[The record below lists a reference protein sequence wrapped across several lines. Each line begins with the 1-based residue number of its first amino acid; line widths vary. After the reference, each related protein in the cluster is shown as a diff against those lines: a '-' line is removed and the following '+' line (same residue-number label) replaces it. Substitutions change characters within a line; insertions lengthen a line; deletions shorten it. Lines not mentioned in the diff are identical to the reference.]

1 MRGQELKKL
10 ISDYFQEDQNTY
22 ILKQNTKYHIF
33 GSFLPKYGQKRI
45 FSKNWALSVFR
56 NYIK

>member
-1 MRGQELKKL
+1 MRGQELKKF

-45 FSKNWALSVFR
+45 FSKNWAL
-56 NYIK
+56 